1 MTLPSTI
8 QDRDFNNFQDRGD
21 GTTNRFVTDT
31 VSQGKLDAILT
42 ALGGAGSANTTASV
56 SNFSVPLANTE
67 YSFALP
73 SNCKGFTLKSRN
85 VAKINFGYASGVLA
99 LYFSI
104 PAGGVYCDNNFYSSQ
119 TIYFSSSTAGNV
131 LEIVTFV

>member
-1 MTLPSTI
+1 MALPSTI

-42 ALGGAGSANTTASV
+42 VLGGAGSANTTPV
-56 SNFSVPLANTE
+56 ISNFTATLADTE

-73 SNCKGFTLKSRN
+73 ANCKGFVLRSR
-85 VAKINFGYASGVLA
+85 KIARVNFGYASGVDT

-104 PAGGVYCDNNFYSSQ
+104 PLGGFYTDNNFYTAQ
-119 TIYFSSSTAGNV
+119 TIYFSSSVASNV
-131 LEIVTFV
+131 LEIITFV

>member
-1 MTLPSTI
+1 MALPGTI
-8 QDRDFNNFQDRGD
+8 QDRNFNNFQDRGD

-42 ALGGAGSANTTASV
+42 ALGGAGSANTTPAI
-56 SNFSVPLANTE
+56 SNFTATLANTE

-73 SNCKGFTLKSRN
+73 PNCKGFVLRSR
-85 VAKINFGYASGVLA
+85 KIARVNFGYASGVNA

-104 PAGGVYCDNNFYSSQ
+104 PLGGFYNDTNFYTAQ
-119 TIYFSSSTAGNV
+119 TIYFSSSVASNV
-131 LEIVTFV
+131 LEIITFV